1 MDKEEEKYFLVTQR
15 DALASA
21 SAGVRKSEKFEVHYT
36 KLGAKKTLSRKANT
50 SPSDDGTLVDAN
62 EFYQYCVVDDQDR
75 LVKPKKITKKGKNLR
90 VDINDTH
97 FVELLDFFGRD
108 KTKEGVTKFVDR
120 KSVV

>member
-62 EFYQYCVVDDQDR
+62 QFYQYCVVDDQDR
-75 LVKPKKITKKGKNLR
+75 LVKPKKITKKGKHGSKSTASKSNIGR
-90 VDINDTH
+90 T
-97 FVELLDFFGRD
+97 FGGLAPM
-108 KTKEGVTKFVDR
+108 ECWV
-120 KSVV
+120 